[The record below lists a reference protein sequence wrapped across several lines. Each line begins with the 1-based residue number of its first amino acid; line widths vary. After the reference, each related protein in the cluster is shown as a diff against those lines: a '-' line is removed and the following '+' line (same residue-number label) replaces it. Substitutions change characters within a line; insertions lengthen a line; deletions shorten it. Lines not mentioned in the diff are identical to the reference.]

1 MTIVLIYN
9 IIKYN
14 IITLKAGDI
23 LDLFTMNM
31 ENQLKKNA
39 PLADRMRPESLEE
52 FVGQSH
58 ILGEGKF
65 LNRSIK
71 ADRIYSMIFYG
82 PPGVG
87 KTTLAKII
95 ASSTKM
101 NFEKLSAVM
110 AGVKEIRDVV
120 NKAQENLKLYNKRTI
135 LFIDEIHRFNK
146 AQQDALLPYVE
157 RGIIILIGATT
168 ENPYFEVNKALLS
181 RMMVIPLKPLEDE
194 DIIKLLNRALMD
206 EKRGLG
212 KFKVKIEDEVLDYI
226 AKSSNGDARAA
237 LNSLEIAVLSTP
249 QDDDGIINIDM
260 ETIKECLLAKYVK
273 YDKTGDEHY
282 DTISAFIK
290 SMRGSDPDATL
301 YWLAKMIEAG
311 EDPKFIARRIII
323 CASEDVGNADPQ
335 ALSVAVSAFNAVDV
349 IGMPEGR
356 IPLAQAACYVAC
368 APKSNAVYVG
378 IEKALEDVRNKPVG
392 QVPLHLR
399 DASYKGASKLG
410 HGKGYKYPHDY
421 DGSYVNQQYLPDE
434 FVNARYYKP
443 SENGYER
450 KIKEYLNKIFDNK
463 KW

>member
-1 MTIVLIYN
+1 
-9 IIKYN
+9 
-14 IITLKAGDI
+14 
-23 LDLFTMNM
+23 MNM
-31 ENQLKKNA
+31 ENQLKKDA
-39 PLADRMRPESLEE
+39 PLADRMRPEALDE
-52 FVGQSH
+52 FVGQTH
-58 ILGEGKF
+58 VLGEGKF
-65 LNRSIK
+65 LNRIIK

-87 KTTLAKII
+87 KTTLARII
-95 ASSTKM
+95 ANTTKK

-110 AGVKEIRDVV
+110 AGVKDIRDVV
-120 NKAQENLKLYNKRTI
+120 NKAEENLKLYNKRTI

-181 RMMVIPLKPLEDE
+181 RMMIIPLKPLTEE
-194 DIIKLLNRALMD
+194 DILKLLKRALKD
-206 EKRGLG
+206 EKKGLG
-212 KFKVKIEDEVLDYI
+212 KYKVKIEEGVLDYI
-226 AKSSNGDARAA
+226 ASSSNGDGRAA

-249 QDDDGIINIDM
+249 EDSNGIIKIDM
-260 ETIKECLLAKYVK
+260 DTIKECLLAKYVK
-273 YDKTGDEHY
+273 YDKAGDEHY

-323 CASEDVGNADPQ
+323 CAAEDVGNADPQ
-335 ALSVAVSAFNAVDV
+335 ALNIAVSAFNAVNV

-356 IPLAQAACYVAC
+356 IPLAQAACYIAC

-378 IEKALEDVRNKPVG
+378 INKALEDVRNKPIG
-392 QVPLHLR
+392 KVPLHLR
-399 DASYKGASKLG
+399 DASYKGAVKLG

-421 DGSYVNQQYLPDE
+421 AGGYVKQQYLPAE
-434 FVNARYYKP
+434 FINTRYYKP
-443 SENGYER
+443 TDNGYEK

-463 KW
+463 K